1 MKFSSLITA
10 VAVCAL
16 ILGLILKRD
25 DLLTYFNGDEDAVLA
40 KINEDIAKAEA
51 TKAEA
56 EAALAAAKAEVE
68 SAKANLPKDAVAENA
83 RDKAVS
89 VLASKSLEQ
98 DVRSGILLRG
108 QTSAFKFVEVKAE
121 TSGQVTSTPL
131 RKGTLVS
138 EGQLLCELD
147 PGTKAS
153 DLAEARARL
162 AEAQKNNAASAELVK
177 KGFASETQA
186 IGRRATLEAAEAA
199 VIRAE
204 NNIKHLKIIAPFSGL
219 LESDSAELG
228 DLLQPGAPCA
238 RVIAL
243 NPIKLVGYATEQ
255 QVARIA
261 ENALAGA
268 VLISGETLQGT
279 VSFVSRSADQVT
291 RTFRVEVL
299 VPNDDLKIRDGSTA
313 DIYIDLEGTKGHL
326 LPQSALTLDGDGRLG
341 IRAAVNGYAKF
352 MPVTI
357 IRDTI
362 EGVWVTGL
370 PQSVDVIVLGQE
382 YVVTGSPVD
391 ITYKEE

>member
-199 VIRAE
+199 GAVVISAE
-204 NNIKHLKIIAPFSGL
+204 CPTCHSGL
-219 LESDSAELG
+219 DMHLNRALKRLSKNTNVKVIYFTQLLGMAMGLTPRKVGLNANISDSMKFVKEKG
-228 DLLQPGAPCA
+228 
-238 RVIAL
+238 IA
-243 NPIKLVGYATEQ
+243 
-255 QVARIA
+255 
-261 ENALAGA
+261 
-268 VLISGETLQGT
+268 
-279 VSFVSRSADQVT
+279 
-291 RTFRVEVL
+291 
-299 VPNDDLKIRDGSTA
+299 
-313 DIYIDLEGTKGHL
+313 
-326 LPQSALTLDGDGRLG
+326 
-341 IRAAVNGYAKF
+341 
-352 MPVTI
+352 
-357 IRDTI
+357 
-362 EGVWVTGL
+362 
-370 PQSVDVIVLGQE
+370 
-382 YVVTGSPVD
+382 
-391 ITYKEE
+391 